1 MPNRFPPGAAAYT
14 KDGRRYIVDE
24 VADGLVYCTASGGA
38 ETEFPEAQ
46 LMTEA
51 EWSARTGG
59 RRDMLYSRLK
69 QARTYVP
76 YKGALDRGGAQRLLT
91 KAEQLFPGILDF
103 AAFTVASRVLS
114 ENGDQSFIPE
124 LSIIKCR
131 EIFDGAPVE
140 TRAALLAGL
149 LGTAP
154 DKMVSAAGMGDNM
167 TRAMIDKGLDV
178 AAFDTFGS
186 RRRR

>member
-1 MPNRFPPGAAAYT
+1 MPDRFPPGAAAYS

-24 VADGLVYCTASGGA
+24 VAGGLVYCTAPGGA
-38 ETEFPEAQ
+38 ETEFPQAQ

-59 RRDMLYSRLK
+59 RREMLYSRLK
-69 QARTYVP
+69 QAKSYAP
-76 YKGALDRGGAQRLLT
+76 YKGALDRTGAQRLLT
-91 KAEQLFPGILDF
+91 KVEQLFPGIIDF
-103 AAFTVASRVLS
+103 TAFTVASRVLA

-131 EIFDGAPVE
+131 EIFDAAPVE

-149 LGTAP
+149 VSTAP
-154 DKMVSAAGMGDNM
+154 DKLISAAGLGDNM
-167 TRAMIDKGLDV
+167 TRAMIGKGLDI
-178 AAFDTFGS
+178 AAFDLFGS
-186 RRRR
+186 RRRQ